1 MYVLFNHHSFILVRN
16 LNEKFWED
24 EKDNRLKLKEEAL
37 YKAKQAELGVA
48 SEQFETGFGGQEGLK
63 DKFATTRG
71 DH

>member
-1 MYVLFNHHSFILVRN
+1 MHRGILVRN

-24 EKDNRLKLKEEAL
+24 EKDNRLKMKEEQM
-37 YKAKQAELGVA
+37 YKRKHQELGLSGAVG
-48 SEQFETGFGGQEGLK
+48 EKWEVGVGGQEGLR